1 MDLSA
6 YNDKTVR
13 ITDLNGDVFDGA
25 CLWNPNEYMFV
36 EFGQDE
42 EALQIDDWIF
52 YKSDIADVRLLPE
65 GAETL
70 WYNRPMHKMSL
81 ASGPFRMVEDG
92 EKTIELRLN
101 DEKRQKLRVG
111 DIIRFEN
118 AGDPDDAIHVRV
130 VALYPFAS
138 FAELYRALPLEKC
151 GYTPEQSAHASP
163 EDMNIYYTEEEQRR
177 RGVLGIEIT
186 NDFSE

>member
-1 MDLSA
+1 MNLSA

-52 YKSDIADVRLLPE
+52 DKSDIADVRLLPE

-81 ASGPFRMVEDG
+81 ASVVTERVSGFG
-92 EKTIELRLN
+92 FSKTFCRCSTKDLLKERPPLSAVL
-101 DEKRQKLRVG
+101 
-111 DIIRFEN
+111 IR
-118 AGDPDDAIHVRV
+118 I
-130 VALYPFAS
+130 L
-138 FAELYRALPLEKC
+138 
-151 GYTPEQSAHASP
+151 
-163 EDMNIYYTEEEQRR
+163 
-177 RGVLGIEIT
+177 
-186 NDFSE
+186 